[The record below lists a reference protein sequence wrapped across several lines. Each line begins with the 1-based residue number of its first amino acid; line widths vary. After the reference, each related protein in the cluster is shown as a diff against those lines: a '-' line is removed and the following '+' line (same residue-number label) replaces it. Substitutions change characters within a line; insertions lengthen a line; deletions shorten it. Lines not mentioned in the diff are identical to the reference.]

1 MTDADF
7 SVLISVYSK
16 ENPDYLREALS
27 SIWEEQSFRPMEVVL
42 VKDGPLTEDLEKVIF
57 DFSQNAPLKI
67 LELETNSGLGISLAK
82 GLELCSCNLVA
93 RMDSD
98 DISMPDRFEKQ
109 IKYMVMHPGIDVLGT
124 NIAEF
129 VTTINKIVSYRNL
142 PIEFS
147 DIKHFAKK
155 RNPLNHMTVMF
166 RKETVLKYGNYVTF
180 YGYEDY
186 YLWVRLLLQNVTI
199 VNLPEAL
206 VYARINNIYS
216 KRRGIKLFMIEFKLQ
231 EEFLRLGFTNK
242 FNFVHNIIFRAF
254 PRLLPIEGLKIVY
267 KFLRN

>member
-1 MTDADF
+1 MTDVDF

-27 SIWEEQSFRPMEVVL
+27 SIWEEQSLRPIEIVL
-42 VKDGPLTEDLEKVIF
+42 VKDGPLTDDLEKIIS
-57 DFSQNAPLKI
+57 DFGQIAPLKI
-67 LELETNSGLGISLAK
+67 LSLESNSGLGISLAK
-82 GLELCSCNLVA
+82 GLGLCSCGLVA

-98 DISMPDRFEKQ
+98 DISFPDRFEKQ
-109 IKYMVMHPGIDVLGT
+109 IKFMVEHPEIDVLGT

-129 VTTINKIVSYRNL
+129 VTIKTNVVSYRKL
-142 PIEFS
+142 PIKYS

-166 RKETVLKYGNYVTF
+166 RKETILKYGNYLTF

-216 KRRGIKLFMIEFKLQ
+216 KRRGIKLFIIEFKLQ
-231 EEFLRLGFTNK
+231 KKFLSLGFTNQ
-242 FNFVHNIIFRAF
+242 FNFVYNIIFRAF
-254 PRLLPIEGLKIVY
+254 PRLLPIEGLRIVY